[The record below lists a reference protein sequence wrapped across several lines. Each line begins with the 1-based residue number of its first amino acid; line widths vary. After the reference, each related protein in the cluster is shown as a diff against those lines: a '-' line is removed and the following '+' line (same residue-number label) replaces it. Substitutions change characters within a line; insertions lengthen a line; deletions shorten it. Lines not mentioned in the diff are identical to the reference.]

1 MGRLDIYISNKGTS
15 EQALDNSAANGGIAP
30 ESKANNSSTNG
41 MARTI
46 AASAITHS
54 LVNAGIN
61 NAKSIIQNQISI
73 YGDVTGDY
81 IKQTNMEQT
90 YNNIMNGAGVLLSV
104 GTSFMVH
111 PVVGLIN
118 LGLQG
123 VSVGIQEWQRQKQY
137 SIEYARSNA
146 IANYNS
152 VRLGEKLVDGNRN
165 RWSYASNDFK
175 RN

>member
-54 LVNAGIN
+54 IVNAGIN

-104 GTSFMVH
+104 GTSFAAN
-111 PVVGLIN
+111 PILGLVN

-123 VSVGIQEWQRQKQY
+123 VSIGIQEWQRQKQY

-165 RWSYASNDFK
+165 R
-175 RN
+175 

>member
-30 ESKANNSSTNG
+30 ESKANNSSTNK
-41 MARTI
+41 MARTVAI
-46 AASAITHS
+46 SAITHS
-54 LVNAGIN
+54 IVNAGIN

-104 GTSFMVH
+104 GTSFAVN
-111 PVVGLIN
+111 PILGFVN

-123 VSVGIQEWQRQKQY
+123 VSIGIQEWQRQKQY

-165 RWSYASNDFK
+165 RWSYADNDFK

>member
-54 LVNAGIN
+54 IVNAGIN

-90 YNNIMNGAGVLLSV
+90 YNNIMNGAGMLLNV

-118 LGLQG
+118 FGLQG
-123 VSVGIQEWQRQKQY
+123 INMGVQEWQRQKQY

-165 RWSYASNDFK
+165 R
-175 RN
+175 

>member
-30 ESKANNSSTNG
+30 ESKANNSATNG

-54 LVNAGIN
+54 IVNAGIS

-90 YNNIMNGAGVLLSV
+90 YNNIMNGAGMLLSV

-118 LGLQG
+118 FGLQG
-123 VSVGIQEWQRQKQY
+123 ISVGVQEWQRQKQY

>member
-15 EQALDNSAANGGIAP
+15 QEALDNSAANGGIAP

-41 MARTI
+41 GLARTVAI
-46 AASAITHS
+46 GAITHQ

-104 GTSFMVH
+104 GTSFAVN
-111 PVVGLIN
+111 PVLGLVN

-123 VSVGIQEWQRQKQY
+123 ISIGIQEWQRQKQY

-165 RWSYASNDFK
+165 R
-175 RN
+175 